1 VIQLYAFTLGLREL
15 PEVDGV
21 ALEAREL
28 GPVTAVV
35 GDTADALH
43 HGLVVEALLD
53 CAESVLPVR
62 FGERFGDAAA
72 LAAAVAP
79 RLRTLE
85 RALAALAGCVEIGV
99 RVLREDDGVPE
110 AADGASYMRARAES
124 EAAIAGLHR
133 TLRDRAKD
141 SVASGPLRL
150 RHDTGY
156 LVRRGDVSAFAREVD
171 RYAAAHP
178 ELTLLCTGPWAPYS
192 FAATA

>member
-1 VIQLYAFTLGLREL
+1 VIHLYAFTLGLREL

-21 ALEAREL
+21 ALAVREL
-28 GPVTAVV
+28 APVTAVA

-53 CAESVLPVR
+53 RAESVLPVR
-62 FGERFGDAAA
+62 FGEGFEDDAA
-72 LAAAVAP
+72 LTAAVAP
-79 RLRTLE
+79 RLDALE

-99 RVLREDDGVPE
+99 RVLREDDRVPA
-110 AADGASYMRARAES
+110 AADGAAYMRARAES

-133 TLRDRAKD
+133 TLRGRAKD
-141 SVASGPLRL
+141 SVASGTLRL

-156 LVRRGDVSAFAREVD
+156 LVRRDEVPAFAREVD
-171 RYAAAHP
+171 GYAAAHP